1 MVRYRKV
8 HYHAVAFRAG
18 GTLALQIGIVYR
30 SYHLGGGGILIFLKE
45 FAVAYK
51 LVVYASVKAFVKLTC
66 AVLRH
71 TRQG

>member
-1 MVRYRKV
+1 MVRYRKID
-8 HYHAVAFRAG
+8 YHAVAFRTG
-18 GTLALQIGIVYR
+18 GTLALQVGVVHR
-30 SYHLGGGGILIFLKE
+30 AYHLGGGGILIFLKE

-51 LVVYASVKAFVKLTC
+51 LVVYASVKACVKLTC